1 MGLGPFDPT
10 GPPGSV
16 KLDRLGSGSVNR
28 PSSAPYSLPAPPRAL
43 WRNLDRRRHR
53 PVPPAIS
60 GGLRH
65 RCLGQNG
72 RLNSLYQLFQL
83 ESMRASSLGRSG
95 WFPPRYS
102 LPPNTSDKVPLRAFS
117 SELAEPPL
125 VLVMR
130 EYSPVEAPWCGA
142 PGACSVKS
150 SSGSL
155 WLAAQALPCHAIQ
168 TSTWAMVSV
177 IPPL

>member
-16 KLDRLGSGSVNR
+16 KPNRLGSGSVNR
-28 PSSAPYSLPAPPRAL
+28 PSPAPSLSSLSPRAL
-43 WRNLDRRRHR
+43 WRNLDRRRRR
-53 PVPPAIS
+53 PVTPAIS
-60 GGLRH
+60 GGLRR

-72 RLNSLYQLFQL
+72 RLHSLYQLLQL
-83 ESMRASSLGRSG
+83 ESTRTSSPRRSR
-95 WFPPRYS
+95 WFPPQD
-102 LPPNTSDKVPLRAFS
+102 PPPSNISDKVPHRAFF

-125 VLVMR
+125 VLVLR

-142 PGACSVKS
+142 PSACLVKT

-155 WLAAQALPCHAIQ
+155 WLATQALP
-168 TSTWAMVSV
+168 AMPSRRA
-177 IPPL
+177 PG